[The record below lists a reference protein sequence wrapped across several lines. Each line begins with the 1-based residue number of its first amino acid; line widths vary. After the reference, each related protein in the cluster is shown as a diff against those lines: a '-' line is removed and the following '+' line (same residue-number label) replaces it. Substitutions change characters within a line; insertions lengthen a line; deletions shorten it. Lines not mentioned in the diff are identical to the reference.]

1 MVGRQGDTSTAN
13 KLIQGNLPTTPPSY
27 PMPEVERII
36 KTLARQYPTNP
47 GTSVLTDEEFIS
59 TYKKAHESTT
69 SSPSGRHIGH
79 YKAILK
85 DPTLV
90 TMRTDMMSLP
100 FQIGFAP
107 ERWKRVV
114 DIMLEKTPGVSRSQR
129 L

>member
-13 KLIQGNLPTTPPSY
+13 ILIQGNLPTTPPCY
-27 PMPEVERII
+27 PLPEVERII
-36 KTLARQYPTNP
+36 NTLAKQYPTTP

-59 TYKKAHESTT
+59 TYKKAFESTT
-69 SSPSGRHIGH
+69 SSPSGHHIGH

-90 TMRTDMMSLP
+90 TMHTDMMSLP
-100 FQIGFAP
+100 FQAGFAP

-114 DIMLEKTPGVSRSQR
+114 DIMLEKTPGDSRSHR